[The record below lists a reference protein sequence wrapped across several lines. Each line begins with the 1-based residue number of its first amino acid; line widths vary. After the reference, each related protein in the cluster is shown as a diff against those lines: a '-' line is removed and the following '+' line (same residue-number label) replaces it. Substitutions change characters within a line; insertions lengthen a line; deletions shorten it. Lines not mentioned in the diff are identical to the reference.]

1 MVNSKCYLINTMEK
15 SNERGLMKRE
25 KVPKDILAEIRNE
38 VFLSIEHCMSRLSK
52 KYSTKE
58 YDVLITF
65 DSRGINA
72 EKAYL

>member
-1 MVNSKCYLINTMEK
+1 MRK
-15 SNERGLMKRE
+15 E
-25 KVPKDILAEIRNE
+25 KVPKDMLAEIRSE
-38 VFLSIEHCMSRLSK
+38 VFLSIEKCMSKLSK

-65 DSRGINA
+65 DSRGISA

>member
-1 MVNSKCYLINTMEK
+1 MVNSKCYLINNDGK
-15 SNERGLMKRE
+15 RGLMKKE
-25 KVPKDILAEIRNE
+25 KVPKDMLAEIRSE
-38 VFLSIEHCMSRLSK
+38 VFLSIEKCMSKLSK

-65 DSRGINA
+65 DSSGISA

>member
-1 MVNSKCYLINTMEK
+1 MVNSKCYLINNGDKRRLMRKT
-15 SNERGLMKRE
+15 ER
-25 KVPKDILAEIRNE
+25 VPKDMLAEIRSE
-38 VFLSIEHCMSRLSK
+38 LFLSIEHCMSKLSK

>member
-1 MVNSKCYLINTMEK
+1 MVNSKCYLIKNDD
-15 SNERGLMKRE
+15 ERRLMKKE
-25 KVPKDILAEIRNE
+25 KVPKDMLAEIRSE
-38 VFLSIEHCMSRLSK
+38 VFLSIEMCMSRLSK

>member
-1 MVNSKCYLINTMEK
+1 MK
-15 SNERGLMKRE
+15 RRLMKKE
-25 KVPKDILAEIRNE
+25 KVPKDMLAEIRSE
-38 VFLSIEHCMSRLSK
+38 LFLSIEKCMSRLSK

>member
-1 MVNSKCYLINTMEK
+1 MVNSKCYLIN
-15 SNERGLMKRE
+15 NDDERRLMKKE
-25 KVPKDILAEIRNE
+25 KVPKDMLAEIRSE
-38 VFLSIEHCMSRLSK
+38 LFLSIEMCMSRLSK

-65 DSRGINA
+65 DSRGISA

>member
-1 MVNSKCYLINTMEK
+1 MVNSKCYLIKNGD
-15 SNERGLMKRE
+15 ERRLMKKE
-25 KVPKDILAEIRNE
+25 KVPKDMLAEIRSE
-38 VFLSIEHCMSRLSK
+38 VFLSIEMCMSRLSK

>member
-1 MVNSKCYLINTMEK
+1 MVNSKCYLIN
-15 SNERGLMKRE
+15 NDDERRLMKKE
-25 KVPKDILAEIRNE
+25 KVPKDMLAEIRSE
-38 VFLSIEHCMSRLSK
+38 LFLSIEKCMSRLSK

-65 DSRGINA
+65 DSHGINA